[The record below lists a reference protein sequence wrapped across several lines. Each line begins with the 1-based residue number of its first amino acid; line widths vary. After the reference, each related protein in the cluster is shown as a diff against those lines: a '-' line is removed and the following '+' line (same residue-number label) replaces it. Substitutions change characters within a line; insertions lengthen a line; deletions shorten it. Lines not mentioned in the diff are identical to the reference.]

1 MMLVLPEGA
10 KANNDV
16 GWGVCNARVATL
28 TVAWSQW
35 SAVGNERVRE
45 GRERKSI
52 INIERNFW
60 QKWVENGGGGC
71 GSCKCKLQQM
81 QRVAKGCSNI
91 RRERECECERANQ
104 RGEAA
109 ASYCRLFG
117 VGASFTH
124 SRLELLQFEC
134 VVSKRNERECSS
146 YSLSPS
152 LCVLVLGCCAWV
164 RAWLYEWEPE
174 SVCAHTVVLVFLCVL
189 SVFCFC
195 ACIFDI
201 CFFAFELFL
210 GPKSSALCEI
220 FSYD

>member
-60 QKWVENGGGGC
+60 QKWVENGSGGC

-91 RRERECECERANQ
+91 RRERECERAIQ

-109 ASYCRLFG
+109 ASYCRPFG

-146 YSLSPS
+146 YSLSLS
-152 LCVLVLGCCAWV
+152 LCFDVRLLCVSACMIVWV
-164 RAWLYEWEPE
+164 RAW
-174 SVCAHTVVLVFLCVL
+174 VCVRTHCCSCVFVCFVCVLLLCMHFWHLFLCIWV
-189 SVFCFC
+189 VFGTK
-195 ACIFDI
+195 
-201 CFFAFELFL
+201 ELCTMRDF
-210 GPKSSALCEI
+210 
-220 FSYD
+220 

>member
-16 GWGVCNARVATL
+16 GWGVCNAGVATL

-35 SAVGNERVRE
+35 SAVENERVRE

-91 RRERECECERANQ
+91 RRERESAREPAREGRQ
-104 RGEAA
+104 RPVI
-109 ASYCRLFG
+109 CRLFG

-134 VVSKRNERECSS
+134 VVSKRNEREYSS

-164 RAWLYEWEPE
+164 RAWLYGWEHE

>member
-1 MMLVLPEGA
+1 MEPVVSGGERESERGERA
-10 KANNDV
+10 KINNQYWKEFLAKMS
-16 GWGVCNARVATL
+16 GKRRRRL
-28 TVAWSQW
+28 
-35 SAVGNERVRE
+35 
-45 GRERKSI
+45 
-52 INIERNFW
+52 W
-60 QKWVENGGGGC
+60 Q
-71 GSCKCKLQQM
+71 LQM
-81 QRVAKGCSNI
+81 QTAANAARGQ
-91 RRERECECERANQ
+91 RMQQHWERERESARVRTEQECERASQ